1 MPSIS
6 TLAAVA
12 ENAPSGDRDGRLAG
26 QVVSGLTSAGL
37 PRHFVPRRWG
47 GAEGGFASLLA
58 DVAAV
63 GEACTSAAWVGML
76 WAVHGR
82 YAALLP
88 EEGQRELWGGSPD
101 VRISAALMPP
111 AGLARPVGDGWR
123 LTGSWVCVSGIASAE
138 WLLVAAPEAA
148 EYGGRVRVFAV
159 PAGAVE
165 TVGTWDATGL
175 RATGSHTAVVRDAFV
190 PHHRSFLQAELL
202 RGADA
207 PGLARCHTVPA
218 RLVGGPL
225 FCAPA
230 LGAARR
236 ALAAWSEWAA
246 GKAPGGGRPH
256 RDSAAVRETLAVAS
270 AHIDAAGLLLE
281 RAARRADT
289 EPVTPALVTGNQR
302 DAAVAAGLLTDA
314 VDRLF
319 RTGGAHVREGGGD
332 LNRLWRDVHT
342 VASHGVLRLEPV
354 AAAYASAV
362 LDADASAVDDVPA
375 SAVDRVGAFVVPGAD
390 APGVPG
396 ADAPARISAASRS
409 R

>member
-1 MPSIS
+1 MPSNS
-6 TLAAVA
+6 ALGTVADHAPSADRDRRLAQEVVA
-12 ENAPSGDRDGRLAG
+12 E
-26 QVVSGLTSAGL
+26 LTSAGL

-47 GAEGGFASLLA
+47 GAEGRFAPLLA
-58 DVAAV
+58 EVAAV
-63 GEACTSAAWVGML
+63 GEACTAAAWVGML
-76 WAVHGR
+76 WAAHAR

-111 AGLARPVGDGWR
+111 SGSARPADGGWR
-123 LTGSWVCVSGIASAE
+123 VTGSWGCVSGIDSAE
-138 WLLVAAPEAA
+138 WVLVAAPEPA
-148 EYGGRVRVFAV
+148 EDGGRVRVFAV
-159 PAGAVE
+159 PAEAVE
-165 TVGTWDATGL
+165 AADTWDATGL
-175 RATGSHTAVVRDAFV
+175 RGTGSHTAVVRDAFV
-190 PHHRSFLQAELL
+190 PHHRSFSQAELM
-202 RGADA
+202 RGGDA

-218 RLVGGPL
+218 QLAGGLL

-236 ALAAWSEWAA
+236 ALAVWSQWAS
-246 GKAPGGGRPH
+246 GKAPGSGRPH

-281 RAARRADT
+281 RAAHRADT
-289 EPVTPALVTGNQR
+289 APVNSALVTGNQR
-302 DAAVAAGLLTDA
+302 DAAVAAGLLADA

-319 RTGGAHVREGGGD
+319 RTGGAHVREGGGE

-362 LDADASAVDDVPA
+362 L
-375 SAVDRVGAFVVPGAD
+375 
-390 APGVPG
+390 G
-396 ADAPARISAASRS
+396 ADAPARTSAASRS